1 MSDRLLVVS
10 ATLLE
15 VAPSLLRETGVAYE
29 GVGLPGSLIEGSTCD
44 FLITGVGQLL
54 CGVHLT
60 RALATGRYTQVLQVG
75 IGGSFE
81 PSLGRGAVAVVVE
94 EALADL
100 GAEDNGAFL
109 DIFHMGLL
117 KRDEMPFSDGV
128 LSAPVIE
135 LLTLKDLPRVRSVTV
150 NRVLSEERSIAW
162 VRSQYRPQVVNMEGA
177 ALFYSCL
184 LVGISFVSLRAISDM
199 VGPRDKSSW
208 DIPGAVG
215 ALDRVV
221 EPLVNEL
228 TAGFGG
234 GVSRSVGASIQQDP
248 LVSGSR

>member
-15 VAPSLLRETGVAYE
+15 VAPSLLRETGIAHE
-29 GVGLPGSLIEGSTCD
+29 GAGPPGSLIEGSTCD

-60 RALATGRYTQVLQVG
+60 RALATGTYTQVLQVG
-75 IGGSFE
+75 IGGSFD
-81 PSLGRGAVAVVVE
+81 PSLHRGTVVVVEE

-100 GAEDNGAFL
+100 GAEDNGSFL
-109 DIFHMGLL
+109 DIFQMGLL
-117 KRDEMPFSDGV
+117 KRDETPFRGGV
-128 LSAPVIE
+128 LSSPVLE
-135 LLTLKDLPRVRSVTV
+135 LLTLKDLRRVRSVTV

-162 VRSQYRPQVVNMEGA
+162 VRSEYRPQVVNMEGA

-184 LVGISFVSLRAISDM
+184 LAGISFVSLRAISDM

-208 DIPGAVG
+208 DIPGAVF

-228 TAGFGG
+228 NAGFGG
-234 GVSRSVGASIQQDP
+234 GVYTV
-248 LVSGSR
+248 